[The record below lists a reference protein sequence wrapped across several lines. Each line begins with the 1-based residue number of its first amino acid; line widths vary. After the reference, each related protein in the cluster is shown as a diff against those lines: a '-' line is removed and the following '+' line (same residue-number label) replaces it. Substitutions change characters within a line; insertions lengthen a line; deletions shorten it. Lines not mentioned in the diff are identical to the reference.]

1 MKKQDTSTIK
11 VSILS
16 DLTFAWSII
25 PDCIIKDIATIK
37 KKIIEIFESIKETMK
52 IENLLIINRL
62 LNKENVSNLFSEII
76 TYDYIINFINE
87 FNKTIDTKTEKKL
100 KDNLI
105 LILKSKII
113 IKLIDFYEKTDKYN
127 KDNEEKQLEEER
139 KKMKDIIEDEDIID
153 SFLQFNLHC
162 QIEDLI
168 QKDFTEIY
176 FDTKI
181 ELINSIK
188 NGKKIETL
196 DFKKIYNNNK
206 EFLLPDNIIAL
217 IEKKDFVKRIEI
229 VKKEDLFL
237 LNLPKG
243 KK

>member
-1 MKKQDTSTIK
+1 
-11 VSILS
+11 
-16 DLTFAWSII
+16 
-25 PDCIIKDIATIK
+25 
-37 KKIIEIFESIKETMK
+37 
-52 IENLLIINRL
+52 
-62 LNKENVSNLFSEII
+62 
-76 TYDYIINFINE
+76 
-87 FNKTIDTKTEKKL
+87 
-100 KDNLI
+100 
-105 LILKSKII
+105 
-113 IKLIDFYEKTDKYN
+113 
-127 KDNEEKQLEEER
+127 
-139 KKMKDIIEDEDIID
+139 MKDIIEDEDIID

-229 VKKEDLFL
+229 VKKEDLSNKEKINFYYYFL
-237 LNLPKG
+237 QNLLKNCWCIYKIPFLSKTRKLFLKLFRNNELFFNDEKEEYVITTIIDNKYYFKQISEHDIDKLNTILNYYIKALFES
-243 KK
+243 KKR

>member
-1 MKKQDTSTIK
+1 M
-11 VSILS
+11 
-16 DLTFAWSII
+16 
-25 PDCIIKDIATIK
+25 
-37 KKIIEIFESIKETMK
+37 
-52 IENLLIINRL
+52 
-62 LNKENVSNLFSEII
+62 
-76 TYDYIINFINE
+76 
-87 FNKTIDTKTEKKL
+87 
-100 KDNLI
+100 I

-229 VKKEDLFL
+229 LKKEDLSNKEKINFYYYFL
-237 LNLPKG
+237 QNLLKNSWCIYKIPFLSKTRKLFLKLFRNNELFFIMM
-243 KK
+243 KKKNM